1 MILPKISV
9 KRPVAIAMLFMAVLL
24 FGLVSLTR
32 LPLDVMPEMELPSLT
47 VITIYPGASAIEVEQ
62 QVTRKLE
69 SILGATE
76 GLKEISSQ
84 SKENVSFISLQ
95 FDWGT
100 DINASTNSAR
110 DLMELV
116 RKDLPSGATNPVIYK
131 INSSLLPVLIYG
143 VTAQESFNG
152 LDRIIEDQV
161 AGQLRKLPGVGSVVV
176 LATPKRE
183 IKVEVDPQKLKAY
196 DIAINQIS
204 TILQAENI
212 TIPGGN
218 IMIGENDFAIR
229 IPGDIEEIKQL
240 EDIALINFNNKVIR
254 LKDVATITDGYRES
268 DEHSRSMHG
277 KGVGIMVQRQTGE
290 NTLAVTRAVRKKL
303 KEIQKTLPAD
313 VSIDEVM
320 NSDELIVESIKNL
333 SKSLWYALI
342 FVVIIVFAFLREWRL
357 SFIVFLTIPFSLIT
371 AFILM
376 FALGWTINIF
386 SLMSLIIAMGMVVD
400 NAIVVLENITQHIE
414 KGLKPIEAAVV
425 GTSEMGQAI
434 TASTLT
440 TLMVFI
446 PMIFM
451 GGIVGV
457 MFKQLAILTSV
468 TMIASLFAALTLTP
482 MASSLLLA
490 KRKKQAEQKHFLI
503 YRLSEKFFVF
513 LEEIYRKTLVWAVR
527 HKTFSLMATL
537 AVLVVSLWVGKGL
550 GTDYIPEF
558 DAGDLVVVIETE
570 IGSTAAKTDSIAQI
584 VMDIVKREV
593 PELTP
598 GSLSAISG
606 QSEDGVLT
614 SVGFREGKNLSTILG
629 HLTLPNERS
638 RSAKQIAHDLRP
650 HLSQIPEIVNFNIIG
665 GSIISQAVTGNVKPI
680 EYHISGG
687 NYEQLNAIADSLT
700 ANLQKS
706 SSFIDVVNTVDKGKL
721 EIQVA
726 IDRQKASA
734 MGLNSA
740 MIGLQVRQSIYGAD
754 AGAIKEEG
762 NDFSILVKY
771 GPEYVNDI
779 EKIKNISLTN
789 LFGQQ
794 IPLGSV
800 ADIVLG
806 TGSLQIDRLSQE
818 RVVKVMAELNRV
830 SLGEAQKEAQAIL
843 DAAEIPSGVDVTLS
857 GQTAQ
862 QGQSFSDLYL
872 IFFLGIAL
880 VYMVMAGQFESF
892 RDPFIIMFAV
902 PLTFIG
908 VIWAFKLTGITLSV
922 TTFVG
927 VIMLLGIVVNNG
939 IVLVDY
945 TNQLRKRGMEVYAA
959 IQESGRSR
967 LRPVLMTSLTTILG
981 MLPLAL
987 SNGMGR
993 EAYQP
998 LGITMIGGLLVSTF
1012 ITLLVVPTVYATF
1025 HKNKA

>member
-706 SSFIDVVNTVDKGKL
+706 SNFIDVVNTVDKGKL
-721 EIQVA
+721 EIQVK

-1012 ITLLVVPTVYATF
+1012 ITLLVVPTVYAAF

>member
-706 SSFIDVVNTVDKGKL
+706 SNFIDVVNTVDKGKL
-721 EIQVA
+721 EIQVK